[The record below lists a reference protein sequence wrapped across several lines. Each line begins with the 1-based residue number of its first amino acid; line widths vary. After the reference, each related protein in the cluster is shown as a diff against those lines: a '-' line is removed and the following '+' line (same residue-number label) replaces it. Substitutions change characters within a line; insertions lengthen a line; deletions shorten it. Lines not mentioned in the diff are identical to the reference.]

1 MVHQFL
7 NYLPNNYDIYIG
19 FIFTYIID
27 HTVLPNKLSP
37 NNIVTAFFPNT
48 EVFGVFHDNN
58 QYKTSLGYIIK
69 NNDGTYRTI
78 AINDFGYTEQQPFK
92 YFKTYD
98 EVLIELWNLVQLIE
112 FNI

>member
-1 MVHQFL
+1 MVHQCS
-7 NYLPNNYDIYIG
+7 NYIPNKYNIYIG

-37 NNIVTAFFPNT
+37 NNIITAFFPNDI
-48 EVFGVFHDNN
+48 VFGVFYDNN
-58 QYKTSLGYIIK
+58 QFKTSLGYLIK
-69 NNDGTYRTI
+69 NNDESYRTI
-78 AINDFGYTEQQPFK
+78 AINDYGYSEQQPLK

-98 EVLIELWNLVQLIE
+98 DVLIELWNLVQLIE